1 MISDDKKSISMWW
14 PQNPQPGNMG
24 DILSPWIV
32 NKITG
37 LTGRYIDY
45 NDTELKLV
53 GIGSVIARIQ
63 AGNCVVWGSGLIRE
77 EIIVQNTTEYLAVRG
92 PLTRDILIGKGCDV
106 PAIFGDPALLLPYLH
121 HKAPTRKYKHGIF
134 PHYVDYADIKN
145 QYKGVKDIKIINALN
160 ENPISVVNDILD
172 CDHII
177 SSSLHGVIV
186 AQAYGIPAT
195 WVKFSDR
202 LDGDDIKFHDYFA
215 SVGLRCNYINIDG
228 KLTTQQLFKLPQS
241 ADISF
246 NKHELKNALTQ
257 RLAQLT

>member
-1 MISDDKKSISMWW
+1 MISDDQKTISMWW

-37 LTGRYIDY
+37 LTGTYVDY
-45 NDTELKLV
+45 NDDATKLV
-53 GIGSVIARIQ
+53 AIGSVIARIQ
-63 AGNCVVWGSGLIRE
+63 SGNCIVWGSGLIRE
-77 EIIVQNTTEYLAVRG
+77 EIVVQHNTEYLAVRG
-92 PLTRDILIGKGCDV
+92 PLTRDILLSKGCDV
-106 PAIFGDPALLLPYLH
+106 PDVYGDPALLLPYLH

-134 PHYVDYADIKN
+134 PHYVDYADVKM
-145 QYKGVKDIKIINALN
+145 QYKGVKDVKIIYALH
-160 ENPISVVNDILD
+160 ENPINVVNDILD

-195 WVKFSDR
+195 WVKFSDK

-215 SVGLRCNYINIDG
+215 SVGLACKHISIDG
-228 KLTTQQLFKLPQS
+228 KLSTSQLFKLPKT

-246 NKHELKNALTQ
+246 NKRELKNALTE
-257 RLAQLT
+257 RVSRCL